1 MTQSVIMS
9 GVGRVQKTKM
19 AAYKPDILVTQHV
32 GKIETRF
39 QRLIPCFWGP
49 GVQ

>member
-1 MTQSVIMS
+1 MTQSAITS

-19 AAYKPDILVTQHV
+19 AAYKPDILLTQLV
-32 GKIETRF
+32 GKIETQF
-39 QRLIPCFWGP
+39 QRLTPCFRGP